1 MRKITT
7 ATATAL
13 VLMLAPAAQAQ
24 TTITGGLT
32 PNTAGAGSTVHIE
45 IGGAAAELA
54 GQLPES
60 IALGVQRGFA
70 FDPRAVAVRCAGPA
84 LTSGDCPEHSRIG
97 TGRAVAHAGGFLNL
111 DIPATIDVFLAD
123 RVQSADVAS
132 AVVVVRAA
140 GISGVVRTRILA
152 LAGGPIGYEVRLEG
166 IAAAVPAVPGVSF
179 GLKSL
184 SLDLGAHRRTTKTTT
199 KRVRVTRDGRRVT
212 VRRKV
217 KQRVTYTL
225 LRNPKTCTG
234 AWGVR
239 LTLRVAGTDRQSDVA
254 VACAAHA

>member
-1 MRKITT
+1 MRKITIS
-7 ATATAL
+7 TATAL

-45 IGGAAAELA
+45 IGGAAAELS
-54 GQLPES
+54 GQIPES

-70 FDPRAVAVRCAGPA
+70 FDARAVAVRCTGTAV
-84 LTSGDCPEHSRIG
+84 TSGACPAQSRIG
-97 TGRAVAHAGGFLNL
+97 SGQAVVHAGGFLNA
-111 DIPATIDVFLAD
+111 DIQATIDVFLAD
-123 RVQSADVAS
+123 RVQPADVAS
-132 AVVVVRAA
+132 AVVVVSAA
-140 GISGVVRTRILA
+140 GLSGVVRTRILA
-152 LAGGPIGYEVRLEG
+152 LAGGPVGYEVRLEG

-179 GLKSL
+179 SLKSL
-184 SLDLGAHRRTTKTTT
+184 SLDLGARRKTTKTTT
-199 KRVRVTRDGRRVT
+199 KRVRVTRNGRRVT

-217 KQRVTYTL
+217 RKRVTYHL
-225 LRNPKTCTG
+225 LRNPKTCPG

-254 VACAAHA
+254 VPCNAG